1 MQALQDEKRT
11 LLENQLTR
19 PDLRKWVE
27 QRWYPSA
34 NRAQSFGDDPVQEEE
49 EDDNGDDAEDRASSS
64 EPPARKKKKAIAR
77 AEEVPPDF
85 GKVIE
90 MVGEEELAAALDE
103 AEASDLNLLRFVSC
117 RNVVLVS
124 TSPDFDSDDRPPQ
137 VELYLR
143 KTRTADANCLLSM
156 VRRTGPGCTYS
167 LS

>member
-1 MQALQDEKRT
+1 MQALQDENRT

-34 NRAQSFGDDPVQEEE
+34 NRAQSFGDDPAQEEAEE
-49 EDDNGDDAEDRASSS
+49 EDDDAEDRASSS

-85 GKVIE
+85 GKAIE

-103 AEASDLNLLRFVSC
+103 AEASNLNLLRFVSC
-117 RNVVLVS
+117 RNAVLVS
-124 TSPDFDSDDRPPQ
+124 TFPDFDSHDRPPQ

-156 VRRTGPGCTYS
+156 VRRTGPNCTYS